1 MRMIRQDVTRGQRA
15 DDILALWAEHTG
27 AGLPSLLDLDPVAR
41 APSHVGRM
49 LLINRGGACRLAGG
63 DAEAFLSREC
73 KDLQVANFFCGR
85 AGALALDAVSA
96 ALGGERPHV
105 REIRS
110 SGFDFAVV
118 AAPFGAENHEIAG
131 VMLAIATDALTLR
144 RLNMSLEG
152 KPSIEVVSRVA

>member
-1 MRMIRQDVTRGQRA
+1 MRHIRRELRAGASGYANDKAGRNAGPARGRHSG
-15 DDILALWAEHTG
+15 AL
-27 AGLPSLLDLDPVAR
+27 
-41 APSHVGRM
+41 
-49 LLINRGGACRLAGG
+49 GGAYR
-63 DAEAFLSREC
+63 
-73 KDLQVANFFCGR
+73 GR